1 MQAKMGLVS
10 GLQNIHVGFLAIWSC
25 LTASLLTFSLTKPS
39 PSLLLSI
46 GPPPF
51 IQPQCHGMTS
61 LPLLHPPLATSE
73 PFHLH
78 SAPSASTPLQLRSML
93 VQLTQLHHAH
103 SQTNHGSTPDPF
115 GPGSHA
121 KGHCLY
127 TLSTLSYLPDPFS
140 LTIAGNYSFLV

>member
-51 IQPQCHGMTS
+51 IQPQCHGTTS

-73 PFHLH
+73 PFHLC
-78 SAPSASTPLQLRSML
+78 SAPSTSTHLQLQSML
-93 VQLTQLHHAH
+93 AQLMQLHCAH
-103 SQTNHGSTPDPF
+103 SQTNLGSTPDRF
-115 GPGSHA
+115 RPGSHA
-121 KGHCLY
+121 KGPSLY
-127 TLSTLSYLPDPFS
+127 ILSTSRLFHVSCCLD
-140 LTIAGNYSFLV
+140 I